1 MSASGPLRETNPLRR
16 FHGTGT
22 MTLIFFLFLYIPI
35 FVLFILSFNAGST
48 ATIWKGFSLAWY
60 ARVADNPDIIRSA
73 QNSLIV
79 ATAATVFSTLLATLA
94 ALGMDRARFTGTS
107 AIAGVIAL
115 PLIVPE
121 IVTAVASLI
130 FFVGIGLKLGLGTV
144 ILAHTVFCIPFAYL
158 PIKARLE
165 GTPVAYR
172 EAAADLYADEWHTF
186 RRITLP
192 LLWPGILSGAM
203 LAFITSLDDF
213 VTTFFVA
220 GPGSSTLPLY
230 IFTSVRIGI
239 SPEVNAISA
248 IMLGISIVFVA
259 ASMFIGRKG

>member
-35 FVLFILSFNAGST
+35 FVLFALSFNAGSS
-48 ATIWKGFSLAWY
+48 ATIWKGFSLSWY
-60 ARVADNPDIIRSA
+60 ASVADNPDIIRSA